1 MNSSP
6 YSRRAVLQRLLA
18 APLAAP
24 LMAFAQAAWPERD
37 LRIVVPAPAGGILD
51 LYARPLAEQLRGML
65 GRSVIVDNKAGAGG
79 LIGTKAVAQAAAD
92 GHTIGYVHSGL
103 VTVQAMGAKLDLLK
117 ELRMLA
123 RMSHAPYALAVRADA
138 PFKSATELIAA
149 ARAAP
154 GKLTYGSGGVGSP
167 AHLAAEMLEERGG
180 GFQTLHVPFK
190 GAVESVAAIIGGQVD
205 FTIAPLGSLVAQVQ
219 AGKLR
224 LLAMTTH
231 KRVDIFPQVPTFSEA
246 AAPGF
251 VFEAWGGF
259 AVPAATPEPIV
270 ERLGQVFKALA
281 TNPALLEVQL
291 KNGSVPEYHDG
302 RALAAQISRDLPVEA
317 ALAKRLGIT
326 AGG

>member
-1 MNSSP
+1 LNSASR
-6 YSRRAVLQRLLA
+6 SRRTLLQHLLA

-24 LMAFAQAAWPERD
+24 LWSHGQTAWPERD

-51 LYARPLAEQLRGML
+51 NYARPLAEQLRVL
-65 GRSVIVDNKAGAGG
+65 VGRPVIVENKAGAGG
-79 LIGTKAVAQAAAD
+79 LIGTKAVAQAPAD
-92 GHTIGYVHSGL
+92 GYTIGYIHAGL

-123 RMSHAPYALAVRADA
+123 RMSHAPYALAVRTEA
-138 PFKSATELIAA
+138 PYKTAAELIAA
-149 ARAAP
+149 AKAAP

-167 AHLAAEMLEERGG
+167 AHLATEMLEERSGI
-180 GFQTLHVPFK
+180 QTLHVPFK
-190 GAVESVAAIIGGQVD
+190 GAVESVAAIIAGQID
-205 FTIAPLGSLVAQVQ
+205 FTIGPLGALVGQVQ
-219 AGKLR
+219 AGRLR
-224 LLAMTTH
+224 LLAMTTQ
-231 KRVDIFPQVPTFSEA
+231 KRVDILPQVPTFSEG

-259 AVPAATPEPIV
+259 AVAAATPEPIV
-270 ERLGQVFKALA
+270 ERLTQVFKALA

-291 KNGSVPEYHDG
+291 KNGSVSDYHDG
-302 RALAAQISRDLPVEA
+302 RALAAQISRDLPIET